1 MSLDD
6 TLGYEGGGFRRRRR
20 SIGPKPKVNKQALL
34 RKQLMKHFGGFFN
47 EMPDQEAPPP
57 AMSPPGMEGGRR
69 RRRAKSPVRSKSPVR
84 RRVKA
89 PVRGRRFGGESL
101 PGVETAT
108 NIFGNY
114 FADPSLQRIANT
126 SSNLGSNT
134 GDVFS
139 KLSNGLSSGLS
150 SGLSTGGRKRRS
162 ASPKRRPVARR
173 AASPKRSVVR
183 RVARPV
189 RRTF

>member
-1 MSLDD
+1 MSLED

-20 SIGPKPKVNKQALL
+20 PTGLIKPKPKVNKQALL

-57 AMSPPGMEGGRR
+57 AMSPPPPGMEGGRR
-69 RRRAKSPVRSKSPVR
+69 RRAKSPARSKSPVR

-89 PVRGRRFGGESL
+89 PVRRRRIGGESL

-126 SSNLGSNT
+126 SSNIGSNT

-139 KLSNGLSSGLS
+139 KLSSGLME
-150 SGLSTGGRKRRS
+150 STGGRKRRS

-173 AASPKRSVVR
+173 ATSPKR